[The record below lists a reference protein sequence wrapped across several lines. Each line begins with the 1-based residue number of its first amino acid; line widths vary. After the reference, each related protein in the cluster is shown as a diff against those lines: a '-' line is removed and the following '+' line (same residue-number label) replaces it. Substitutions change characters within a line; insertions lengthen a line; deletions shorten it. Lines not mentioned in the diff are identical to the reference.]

1 MKFDVLNRFT
11 GKVQFTAEIEC
22 DETAAQSVKLG
33 LAVKWA
39 VMSGASLDGAS
50 LNGASLDRASFDGA
64 SFDGASLNRASL
76 NRASL
81 NWASLNGASLDGING
96 INKYIKC
103 LHLEDWPITYTFE
116 RMQIGCQNHAIEEWK
131 DFDDRRIIEM
141 DGMNAL
147 KFWRKF
153 KDHIF
158 ATIELCPAQD
168 TGAHEIETA

>member
-11 GKVQFTAEIEC
+11 GQVQFTAEIEC

-39 VMSGASLDGAS
+39 VMSGASLDG
-50 LNGASLDRASFDGA
+50 
-64 SFDGASLNRASL
+64 
-76 NRASL
+76 
-81 NWASLNGASLDGING
+81 ASLNGASLDGING